1 MLQTEYSHAISG
13 LKSKRA
19 ELADE
24 IDDLKDEIKR
34 KGDQMG
40 TLDAA
45 IVVFE
50 PGFDTS
56 SIPHKRPRKTVKIFK
71 KGQLGGVIS
80 DVLREASGAVP
91 TAEIVQQVMRLTDQV
106 EANRARVAR
115 ETLAHLRSM
124 VKQGRVVKVGERM
137 NATWALKRL
146 HS

>member
-19 ELADE
+19 ELAEE

-56 SIPHKRPRKTVKIFK
+56 SIPNKRPRKAIKIFK

-115 ETLAHLRSM
+115 ETLAHFRSL
-124 VKQGRVVKVGERM
+124 VKQGRVVKVGERA